1 MTAPR
6 DAARLS
12 VGYKASAEQFGP
24 RDLVELGVRA
34 EEVGLDSVWV
44 SDHLQPWR
52 HEGGHA
58 PNALAALT
66 AIGERTERVVLGT
79 SVLTPTF
86 RYNPAVLA
94 QQFATLALLNP
105 GRVVLGIGSG
115 EALNEISVGLRE
127 WPDFKER
134 WARMREAVRL
144 MRELW
149 AGERVTF
156 EGDWY
161 RTVDATIYDRPEGGV
176 PIWVAAGGPQM
187 ARYAGRVG
195 DGFICT
201 SGKGMDL
208 YTEKLLPAVEEGLEA
223 AGRAPGDLARMIEI
237 KLSYAPTEAEAMEN
251 CRFWAPLSLSA
262 EDKHRLDDP
271 VEMAAAAD
279 RLPIEQVASRWI
291 IATTPAQVVNAVRPY
306 VEAGFDHLVV
316 HAPGHDQEQFLSSF
330 GADVLPL
337 LRGLADDLPQ
347 PAGR

>member
-1 MTAPR
+1 VTQTSPLA
-6 DAARLS
+6 

-24 RDLVELGVRA
+24 RELVELGVRA
-34 EEVGLDSVWV
+34 EEVGLDSVWI

-58 PNALAALT
+58 PNALAAMA
-66 AIGERTERVVLGT
+66 AIGERTDRVVLGT

-105 GRVVLGIGSG
+105 GRVVLGVGTG
-115 EALNEISVGLRE
+115 EALNEISVGLAE
-127 WPDFKER
+127 WPEFKER
-134 WARMREAVRL
+134 WARLRESVRL
-144 MRELW
+144 LRELW

-156 EGDWY
+156 DGDYY

-187 ARYAGRVG
+187 AKYAGRVG

-208 YTEKLLPAVEEGLEA
+208 YTDKLLPAVEEGRA
-223 AGRAPGDLARMIEI
+223 ASDAQRDFSRMIEI
-237 KLSYAPTEAEAMEN
+237 KLSYAPTREEALEN

-262 EDKHRLDDP
+262 EQKHQLDDP

-279 RLPIEQVASRWI
+279 ALPIEQVASRWI
-291 IATTPAQVVNAVRPY
+291 VATTPEEVLAEVRPY
-306 VEAGFDHLVV
+306 VEAGFDHLVF
-316 HAPGHDQEQFLSSF
+316 HAPGHDQEQFLTSF
-330 GADVLPL
+330 ADEVLPTV
-337 LRGLADDLPQ
+337 RGLVS
-347 PAGR
+347 GG

>member
-1 MTAPR
+1 VTPSLA
-6 DAARLS
+6 

-24 RDLVELGVRA
+24 RQLVELGVRA

-58 PNALAALT
+58 PHALTALAAL
-66 AIGERTERVVLGT
+66 GERTERVVLGT

-94 QQFATLALLNP
+94 QQLATLALLSP
-105 GRVVLGIGSG
+105 GRLVLGVGTG
-115 EALNEISVGLRE
+115 EALNEISVGLPE

-134 WARMREAVRL
+134 WARLREAVRL

-149 AGERVTF
+149 ADERVSF
-156 EGDWY
+156 EGDYY
-161 RTVDATIYDRPEGGV
+161 RTVDATIYDRPDGGV

-187 ARYAGRVG
+187 AKYAGRVG

-201 SGKGMDL
+201 SGKGMEL
-208 YTEKLLPAVEEGLEA
+208 YTDKLLPAVIEGLSA
-223 AGRAPGDLARMIEI
+223 AERPVDAISRMIEI
-237 KLSYAPTEAEAMEN
+237 KLSYAATRDEALEN
-251 CRFWAPLSLSA
+251 TRFWAPLSLSA
-262 EDKHRLDDP
+262 EEKHRLHDP

-291 IATTPAQVVNAVRPY
+291 VATTPSEVVDAVRPY
-306 VEAGFDHLVV
+306 VEAGFDHLVL
-316 HAPGHDQEQFLSSF
+316 HGPGHDQESFLAALGS
-330 GADVLPL
+330 DVVPA
-337 LRGLADDLPQ
+337 LRELA
-347 PAGR
+347 R

>member
-1 MTAPR
+1 MDQTST
-6 DAARLS
+6 LT

-34 EEVGLDSVWV
+34 EQAGLDSVWV

-58 PNALAALT
+58 PSALAALA

-105 GRVVLGIGSG
+105 GRVVLGVGTG
-115 EALNEISVGLRE
+115 EALNEISVGLEE

-134 WARMREAVRL
+134 WARLREVVRL
-144 MRELW
+144 LRELW

-156 EGDWY
+156 DGDYY

-176 PIWVAAGGPQM
+176 PIYIAAGGPQM
-187 ARYAGRVG
+187 AKYAGRVG

-208 YTEKLLPAVEEGLEA
+208 YTERLLPAVEEGLA
-223 AGRAPGDLARMIEI
+223 AGGRSPGDLARMIEI
-237 KLSYAPTEAEAMEN
+237 KLSYAPTREEALEN
-251 CRFWAPLSLSA
+251 TRFWAPLSLSA
-262 EDKHRLDDP
+262 EEKHRLDDP

-291 IATTPAQVVNAVRPY
+291 VATSPEEVVTAVRPY
-306 VEAGFDHLVV
+306 VEAGFDHLVF
-316 HAPGHDQEQFLSSF
+316 HGPGDDQRRFLTTF
-330 GADVLPL
+330 ADRVLPG
-337 LRGLADDLPQ
+337 LRDL
-347 PAGR
+347 G